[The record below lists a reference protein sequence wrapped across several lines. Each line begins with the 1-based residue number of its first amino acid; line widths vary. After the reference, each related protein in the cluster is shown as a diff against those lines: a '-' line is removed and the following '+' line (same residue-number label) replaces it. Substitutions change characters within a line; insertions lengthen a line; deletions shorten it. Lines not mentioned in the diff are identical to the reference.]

1 MATPFTVFLTVPEH
15 KASTAMADVERYFE
29 WVSQV
34 SAALTRFSPDS
45 ELSRLNAS
53 AGRWQPVSDLLYD
66 VLKESLAAATATAG
80 LFDPA
85 LGLRMA
91 AVGYDRDMDEIREN
105 DQTAPMPAGEP
116 VWTSGGWRAIELD
129 DAQRR
134 VHLPKG
140 VALDFG
146 GIAKGWVADVGL
158 DRFFGRYANV
168 LIDAGGDMAARGGE
182 SPGHPWPIAIGDPRL
197 LASADQRHVAVL
209 TLGAGGLATSG
220 ATVRWWKQGHRRQHH
235 LLDPHTGEP
244 MRLWVDVQD
253 DTSEDLSLIASATA
267 VAPSATQAEV
277 AAKVAL
283 LRGRPQALATIE
295 QAWKAKSQDKTRFG
309 DGHVALLLVLGSG
322 EVVCS
327 SNFREHLA
335 TIGSEGELW
344 LL

>member
-1 MATPFTVFLTVPEH
+1 
-15 KASTAMADVERYFE
+15 
-29 WVSQV
+29 
-34 SAALTRFSPDS
+34 
-45 ELSRLNAS
+45 
-53 AGRWQPVSDLLYD
+53 

-91 AVGYDRDMDEIREN
+91 AVGYDRDMDEIRAN
-105 DQTAPMPAGEP
+105 DQTSSMPTGDPAWQP
-116 VWTSGGWRAIELD
+116 GGWRAIEVD
-129 DAQRR
+129 DAERR
-134 VHLPKG
+134 VYLPKG

-168 LIDAGGDMAARGGE
+168 LIDAGGDMASRGGE

-197 LASADQRHVAVL
+197 LAAADPRQVAVL

-220 ATVRWWKQGHRRQHH
+220 ATVRWWKQGDLRKHH

-244 MRLWVDVQD
+244 MHLWVAAQD
-253 DTSEDLSLIASATA
+253 TPGEDPSLIASATA

-283 LRGRPQALATIE
+283 LRGQPQALAAVE

-327 SNFREHLA
+327 SNLREHLA